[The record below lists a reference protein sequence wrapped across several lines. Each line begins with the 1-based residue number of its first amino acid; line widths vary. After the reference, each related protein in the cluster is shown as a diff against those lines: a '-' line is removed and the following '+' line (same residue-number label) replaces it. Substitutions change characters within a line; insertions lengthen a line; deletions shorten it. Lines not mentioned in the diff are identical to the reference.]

1 MTIMKKFLILAT
13 AVVITTI
20 TACDNKATQ
29 EQQAQ
34 SETSDRDS
42 LMNVITQKDNELND
56 LMTTFNDI
64 QEGFRQINEAEG
76 RVNLDKGNPESSR
89 REDIKENIAFIQRT
103 MQLNRDL
110 IARLRQQLKSN
121 SAASSK
127 LKATL
132 ETTIEGLNTELE
144 AKNQQIQDL
153 TAELEQKNIYI
164 AKQGEQI
171 NSLNQNVNTLT
182 TQNEEKTRTVAAQ
195 DKELNTGW
203 YVFGT
208 KRELKEQKI
217 LQSGDVL
224 RSNQFNKDYFTRVD
238 IRVDKVIK
246 LYSKSAKLLTT
257 HPAGSYSLDRDSQ
270 GQYTLRIT
278 NPTQFWSVSRYL
290 VIVVK

>member
-1 MTIMKKFLILAT
+1 MPMKKIMTLV
-13 AVVITTI
+13 AVALTVAL
-20 TACDNKATQ
+20 TACENKATQ

-34 SETSDRDS
+34 ADMSSRDS
-42 LMNVITQKDNELND
+42 LLSVIAQKDNELND

-76 RVNLDKGNPESSR
+76 RVNLSKGQPETSQ
-89 REDIKENIAFIQRT
+89 REEIMENLAFIQRT
-103 MQLNRDL
+103 MQLNREL
-110 IARLRQQLKSN
+110 IARLQQQLKTNTS
-121 SAASSK
+121 ASSK

-132 ETTIEGLNTELE
+132 EATIEGLNSELE
-144 AKNQQIQDL
+144 AKNKQIADL
-153 TAELEQKNIYI
+153 TAELEQKNLYI

-171 NSLNQNVNTLT
+171 TALNQNVNDLT
-182 TQNEEKTRTVAAQ
+182 AQNEAKSRTMAAQ
-195 DKELNTGW
+195 DKELHTGW

-208 KRELKEQKI
+208 KRELKEQNI
-217 LQSGDVL
+217 LQRGDVL
-224 RSNQFNKDYFTRVD
+224 RSDQFNKDYFTRVD

-246 LYSKSAKLLTT
+246 LYSKSAKLLTN

-278 NPTQFWSVSRYL
+278 NPQEFWRASRYL

>member
-1 MTIMKKFLILAT
+1 MPMKKIMILV
-13 AVVITTI
+13 AVALTVAL
-20 TACDNKATQ
+20 TACENKATQ

-34 SETSDRDS
+34 ADMSSRDS
-42 LMNVITQKDNELND
+42 LLSVIAQKDNELND

-76 RVNLDKGNPESSR
+76 RVNLSKGQPETSQ
-89 REDIKENIAFIQRT
+89 REEIMENLAFIQRT
-103 MQLNRDL
+103 MQLNREL
-110 IARLRQQLKSN
+110 IARLQQQLKTNTS
-121 SAASSK
+121 ASSK

-132 ETTIEGLNTELE
+132 EATIEGLNAELE
-144 AKNQQIQDL
+144 AKNKQIADL
-153 TAELEQKNIYI
+153 TAELEQKNLYI

-171 NSLNQNVNTLT
+171 TSLNKNVSDLT
-182 TQNEEKTRTVAAQ
+182 AQNEAKTRTMAAQ
-195 DKELNTGW
+195 DKEIHTGW

-208 KRELKEQKI
+208 KRELKEQNI
-217 LQSGDVL
+217 LQRGDVL
-224 RSNQFNKDYFTRVD
+224 RSDQFNKDYFTRVD

-246 LYSKSAKLLTT
+246 LYSKSAKLLTN

-278 NPTQFWSVSRYL
+278 NPQEFWRASRYL

>member
-1 MTIMKKFLILAT
+1 MTLV
-13 AVVITTI
+13 AVALTVAL
-20 TACDNKATQ
+20 TACENKATQ

-34 SETSDRDS
+34 ADMSSRDS
-42 LMNVITQKDNELND
+42 LLSVIAQKDNELND

-76 RVNLDKGNPESSR
+76 RVNLSKGQPETSQ
-89 REDIKENIAFIQRT
+89 REEIMENLAFIQRT
-103 MQLNRDL
+103 MQLNREL
-110 IARLRQQLKSN
+110 IARLQQQLKTNTS
-121 SAASSK
+121 ASSK

-132 ETTIEGLNTELE
+132 EATIEGLNAEL
-144 AKNQQIQDL
+144 
-153 TAELEQKNIYI
+153 ELEQKNLYI

-171 NSLNQNVNTLT
+171 TSLNKNVSDLT
-182 TQNEEKTRTVAAQ
+182 AQNEAKTRTMAAQ
-195 DKELNTGW
+195 DKEIHTGW

-208 KRELKEQKI
+208 KRELKEQNI
-217 LQSGDVL
+217 LQRGDVL
-224 RSNQFNKDYFTRVD
+224 RSDQFNKDYFTRVD

-246 LYSKSAKLLTT
+246 LYSKSAKLLTN

-278 NPTQFWSVSRYL
+278 NPQEFWRASRYL

>member
-1 MTIMKKFLILAT
+1 MPMKKIMTLV
-13 AVVITTI
+13 AVALTVAL
-20 TACDNKATQ
+20 TACENKATQ

-34 SETSDRDS
+34 ADMSSRDS
-42 LMNVITQKDNELND
+42 LLSVIAQKDNELND

-76 RVNLDKGNPESSR
+76 RVNLSKGQPETSQ
-89 REDIKENIAFIQRT
+89 REEIMENLAFIQRT
-103 MQLNRDL
+103 MQLNREL
-110 IARLRQQLKSN
+110 IARLQQQLKTNTS
-121 SAASSK
+121 ASSK

-132 ETTIEGLNTELE
+132 EATIEGLNAELE
-144 AKNQQIQDL
+144 AKNKQIADL
-153 TAELEQKNIYI
+153 TTELEQKNLYI

-171 NSLNQNVNTLT
+171 TSLNKNVSDLT
-182 TQNEEKTRTVAAQ
+182 AQNEAKTRTMAAQ
-195 DKELNTGW
+195 DKEIHTGW

-208 KRELKEQKI
+208 KRELKEQNI
-217 LQSGDVL
+217 LQRGDVL
-224 RSNQFNKDYFTRVD
+224 RSDQFNKDYFTRVD

-246 LYSKSAKLLTT
+246 LYSKSAKLLTN

-278 NPTQFWSVSRYL
+278 NPQEFWRASRYL